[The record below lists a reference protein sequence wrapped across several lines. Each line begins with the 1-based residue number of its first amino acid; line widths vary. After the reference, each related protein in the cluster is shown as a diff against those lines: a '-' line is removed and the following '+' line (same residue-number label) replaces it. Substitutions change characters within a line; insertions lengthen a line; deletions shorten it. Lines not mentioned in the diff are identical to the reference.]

1 MLETP
6 LGERSERASEA
17 SEASRAIRMDSVSCR
32 VKAVQKMPSGFV
44 KVVKKSY
51 STRVCTADAFSLAGS
66 CSREVSLATR
76 FPFLC

>member
-17 SEASRAIRMDSVSCR
+17 SEASRAITMDSVSCR

-44 KVVKKSY
+44 KVAQEKLFN
-51 STRVCTADAFSLAGS
+51 TRMHGRRV
-66 CSREVSLATR
+66 
-76 FPFLC
+76 